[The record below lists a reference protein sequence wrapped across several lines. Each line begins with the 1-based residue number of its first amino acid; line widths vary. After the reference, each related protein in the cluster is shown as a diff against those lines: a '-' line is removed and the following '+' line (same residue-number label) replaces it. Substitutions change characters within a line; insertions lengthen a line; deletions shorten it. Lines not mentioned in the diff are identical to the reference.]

1 MFETLSHVSQK
12 CVYSVG
18 QHLFGMYFKTKQELI
33 LGCSIFENTIQW
45 KVSLKDFALPLLLF
59 RICEF
64 IHNSSFTFPEGFFSN
79 LEIRKLPD
87 CEKLQG
93 KCQFNYLSYCVISF
107 CKYFVSHGHLETVLS
122 LQRFPCPAFPI
133 NLSNLSRLFFPW
145 GTRAVLLLTDP
156 ESECRTAP

>member
-1 MFETLSHVSQK
+1 MSQK

-33 LGCSIFENTIQW
+33 LGCSIFENTIQS

-79 LEIRKLPD
+79 LEIRKHYQIVKN
-87 CEKLQG
+87 CRANVSSTI
-93 KCQFNYLSYCVISF
+93 FHTVSFHSVNTSYLMDIWRQCCPCRDSLV
-107 CKYFVSHGHLETVLS
+107 LLS
-122 LQRFPCPAFPI
+122 LLTCPILAG
-133 NLSNLSRLFFPW
+133 FFS
-145 GTRAVLLLTDP
+145 P
-156 ESECRTAP
+156 EERGQSSY